1 MRWSRNGLA
10 LLAVG
15 VLAAAVS
22 ACYDDRPCCQDELAR
37 MQIQQIQTY
46 IGHKNADDT
55 YTGLLEWLDRV
66 HKAVC
71 SLEDHTTPPTAARLC
86 KPATGGGGGTPE
98 PPPPPPWG
106 GG

>member
-1 MRWSRNGLA
+1 MRWLKQGVA
-10 LLAVG
+10 ILAVG
-15 VLAAAVS
+15 ALAAAVGGCES
-22 ACYDDRPCCQDELAR
+22 RECCKDELAR
-37 MQIQQIQTY
+37 LQIEQIQTY
-46 IGHKNADDT
+46 IGHQNPDLT
-55 YTGLLEWLDRV
+55 FTGLLEWLDRV

-86 KPATGGGGGTPE
+86 KPASGGGGGTPE